1 MPRIWVLT
9 VLVGFGASARAQEL
23 EHRPVRP
30 KGRYFTQD
38 QLHRALAGA
47 NQEGMKSPEKSP
59 SQPLSENAKSLID
72 FAKKNPE
79 LAKSLIDAAR
89 DLAKNNPD
97 LFQGNNNEE
106 AAKKIAEQL
115 SNQSNLGDMLKNLK
129 RDQKPPPSN
138 VKRPPT
144 DESDEKGRRQFNRNS
159 KRTDPTQTPRRE
171 DSPDDP
177 NARKEHD
184 PNAERKESKNAK
196 STLNDL
202 AGENPDF
209 TRSLLEELKKKA
221 VEGTPPT
228 PEAAKEA
235 VDKIVK
241 DFEKNPTS
249 APWLNDPM
257 TKEKIQSPE
266 LQEEVRREMAR
277 RSAPSNRAPSD
288 RDKRST
294 ESSPP
299 RNGEDEPARNEGEP
313 EASKKG
319 ERRPD
324 DATNGKKPSK
334 MDTRKQ
340 FPNPNADKTGR
351 READREAK
359 GERQKPSEKTDEAAA
374 EKDSQPKSN
383 PIADML
389 KENPGLVE
397 SLIKSATNNDDKSGS
412 GNPQDGLKGIMEAL
426 KGTGL
431 EKDFRDLARELNKD
445 GSLNDLLKNDG
456 GAGSAE
462 RTPRRTESAEA
473 QKSAREE
480 AAKALK
486 ELAGEG
492 FDPNSLGGAVK
503 SLGEAFKKSSTPNED
518 ASRPRSEPA
527 SPRPASEGLGEGWI
541 GALGRGASKVGEWGA
556 KASQK
561 LSENVAPEFGSSRMN
576 PPSFGELKSLSL
588 PSAESGGKALMVF
601 AILAAVAVGV
611 WMILKRNGVIVA
623 GAPLLSR
630 LPKLSL
636 VGLSP
641 REQAAALFERAALER
656 LGEPARPKHHVAL
669 AEKLCQGASE
679 DSRTLADVYE
689 AARYTPPT
697 EPFQADNVGLVKDVL
712 GRQVK
717 TPKNP
722 TS

>member
-1 MPRIWVLT
+1 LPRIWVLT
-9 VLVGFGASARAQEL
+9 VLLGFGAVARAQEP

-97 LFQGNNNEE
+97 LFRGGNNEE

-138 VKRPPT
+138 VKRPT
-144 DESDEKGRRQFNRNS
+144 DESDEKGRRQFNRDS

-184 PNAERKESKNAK
+184 PRSERKESKNAK

-257 TKEKIQSPE
+257 TQEKIQSPA

-277 RSAPSNRAPSD
+277 RSSSSNRLSPD
-288 RDKRST
+288 REKRST

-299 RNGEDEPARNEGEP
+299 RNGEGEPSRDEGEP
-313 EASKKG
+313 KASKDG
-319 ERRPD
+319 DRRPN

-334 MDTRKQ
+334 MEPPRKFQ
-340 FPNPNADKTGR
+340 NPFAKKNGE
-351 READREAK
+351 READRK
-359 GERQKPSEKTDEAAA
+359 SSEELSKQSDKNDDAAA
-374 EKDSQPKSN
+374 EKRPDPKSN

-389 KENPGLVE
+389 KENPGLVD
-397 SLIKSATNNDDKSGS
+397 SLINAAKNNDDKSRG
-412 GNPQDGLKGIMEAL
+412 GNPQEGLKGIMEAL

-462 RTPRRTESAEA
+462 RTPRRTGSAEA
-473 QKSAREE
+473 QKTAREE

-486 ELAGEG
+486 ELTGEG

-527 SPRPASEGLGEGWI
+527 APRPASEGLGEGWI

-636 VGLSP
+636 AGLSP

-656 LGEPARPKHHVAL
+656 LGEPARPRHHVAL

-712 GRQVK
+712 GRHVRPTK
-717 TPKNP
+717 NATP
-722 TS
+722 